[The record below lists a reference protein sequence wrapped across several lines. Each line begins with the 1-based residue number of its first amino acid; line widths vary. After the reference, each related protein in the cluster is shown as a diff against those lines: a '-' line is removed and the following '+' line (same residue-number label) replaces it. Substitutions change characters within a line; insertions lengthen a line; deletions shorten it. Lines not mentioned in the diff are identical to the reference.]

1 MSSDILQVA
10 ALGQSFTL
18 GMLYDARKDNLVS
31 GFSLW
36 DHQTV
41 QENTVESLQ
50 SSSAFEI
57 SASDS
62 TGSKSSLL
70 DVEASVKA
78 SFLGGLI
85 EVGGSAKYL
94 TDQKKFMNQSRVTF
108 QYKAT
113 THFKQLTLTHLSADQ
128 SLIERSSATHVVTG
142 ILYGANAFFVFD
154 SQKVDSSHVQELSG
168 SMQAV
173 IKKIPTFNVEG
184 QAQIQLTDEEK
195 ALVQKF
201 SCKFYGDLN
210 LPSNPT
216 TFEEA
221 VKTYVELP
229 KLLGENGE
237 KTVPIKVWLM
247 PLKNL
252 TLKAPDLM
260 TELSVGL
267 VRRVEETLEDVKQME
282 TRCND
287 ALVDGAGE
295 DFPQIQKDLHRYQKL
310 CNYYTSDLRKT
321 LEKKL
326 PSIREGKEDESSLRQ
341 LFDSRDLS
349 PFSHENLLKW
359 LEGKEREIN
368 VIRSSVEIME
378 GVKIIHNQ
386 SELDREV
393 LSPGIKQVLCFVFTS
408 LESAD
413 PCLDAMDQYL
423 DSRQFRRTNEVPWY
437 YSDEV
442 FARIRGKARMF
453 SELAT
458 KFKNNKEFR
467 FLVAVIK
474 NDKHIGATIYQ
485 YKDAKMVTEDFSVKD
500 VPLPRPVEKITDK
513 EDLIWYTCD
522 LTVDQDT
529 MSNKLSLKRYKTH
542 SIVTTVR
549 EQSYPDNPR
558 RFTFLQFMC
567 QEALRGRSYWEV
579 EWSNQSREGVI
590 IGLAYEQMSRHT
602 LLGFTRDSF
611 GLWQVFIPPTNP
623 SSKFL
628 AMHAGVHW
636 EGPCP
641 PGCKRVGI
649 FLDWPAGSLSFY
661 MVSANHLTHLHTF
674 HTCFTDPIYLHWKR
688 DEESNIYL
696 FLHNTIEDI
705 FN

>member
-62 TGSKSSLL
+62 TWSKSSLL

-113 THFKQLTLTHLSADQ
+113 THFKQLSMTRLSADEG
-128 SLIERSSATHVVTG
+128 LIERSSATHVVTG

-154 SQKVDSSHVQELSG
+154 SQKVDSSHVQEISG

-195 ALVQKF
+195 ALVQTF

-229 KLLGENGE
+229 KLLGEHGE
-237 KTVPIKVWLM
+237 KTVPMKVWLM

-252 TLKAPDLM
+252 SPKAPDLL

-267 VRRVEETLEDVKQME
+267 VRKVEESLEDVKQME

-341 LFDSRDLS
+341 LFDSRATS

-368 VIRSSVEIME
+368 VIRSCVEIME
-378 GVKIIHNQ
+378 GVKIVHNQ

-423 DSRQFRRTNEVPWY
+423 DSFQCKSAHDVPWY

-442 FARIRGKARMF
+442 FSRIRGKARIF
-453 SELAT
+453 SKLAT
-458 KFKNNKEFR
+458 NLKNNKEFR
-467 FLVAVIK
+467 FLVAAIK

-485 YKDAKMVTEDFSVKD
+485 YKDTKMVTEDFTVKD
-500 VPLPRPVEKITDK
+500 VLGPVEKITDK
-513 EDLIWYTCD
+513 EDLIWYSCD
-522 LTVDQDT
+522 LTVDLDT
-529 MSNKLSLKRYKTH
+529 VGNELILSEENKK
-542 SIVTTVR
+542 VTNDG
-549 EQSYPDNPR
+549 QHYYPDNPR
-558 RFTFLQFMC
+558 RFPVPQFMC
-567 QEALRGRSYWEV
+567 REALTRRSYWEV
-579 EWSNQSREGVI
+579 EWSHSSSEAVI
-590 IGLAYEQMSRHT
+590 IGVAYERIQRRDKLCIVGRNYDSLGLGHAVLRNSPPK
-602 LLGFTRDSF
+602 LL
-611 GLWQVFIPPTNP
+611 
-623 SSKFL
+623 
-628 AMHAGVHW
+628 
-636 EGPCP
+636 EPCP
-641 PGCKRVGI
+641 PGCTRVGI

-661 MVSANHLTHLHTF
+661 MVSSNQLTHLHTF
-674 HTCFTDPIYLHWKR
+674 HTRFFYPVYPAFWIGR
-688 DEESNIYL
+688 SSNYGRK
-696 FLHNTIEDI
+696 NNSVD
-705 FN
+705 